1 MALRK
6 TLLAA
11 TAAAV
16 ALLSAPEPVH
26 AQNGDPILRF
36 LNSVFPN
43 ADFRSASGGRSW
55 DDDDD
60 DGRGRRWNDDDDDG
74 GRGGWDDDDDDGGRG
89 GSDDDDDDD
98 GGRDDDDD

>member
-1 MALRK
+1 MTLKK

-11 TAAAV
+11 TVATV
-16 ALLSAPEPVH
+16 ALIAPPEPAQ

-43 ADFRSASGGRSW
+43 ADFCSGSGVGGW
-55 DDDDD
+55 D
-60 DGRGRRWNDDDDDG
+60 DDDDDG

-89 GSDDDDDDD
+89 GWDDDDDDGHGGGRDDDDDD
-98 GGRDDDDD
+98 GGANDDDD

>member
-16 ALLSAPEPVH
+16 ALLSAPEPLQ
-26 AQNGDPILRF
+26 AQGGDPVLRF
-36 LNSVFPN
+36 LNSIFPN
-43 ADFRSASGGRSW
+43 ADFRSASGGRGW

-60 DGRGRRWNDDDDDG
+60 DGRGRWNDDDDDRGRGGWDDDDDDG
-74 GRGGWDDDDDDGGRG
+74 GRGGWDDDDDDGGR
-89 GSDDDDDDD
+89 DDDDD
-98 GGRDDDDD
+98 